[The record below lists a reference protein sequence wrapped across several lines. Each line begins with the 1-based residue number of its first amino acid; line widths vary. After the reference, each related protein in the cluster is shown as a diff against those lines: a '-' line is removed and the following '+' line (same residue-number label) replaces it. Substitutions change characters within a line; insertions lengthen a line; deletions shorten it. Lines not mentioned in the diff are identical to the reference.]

1 MLDDLRNS
9 ASHSFDEE
17 PPEPRRNFK
26 EPERL
31 ILGMTAAQR
40 FVVALLLFIAVWV
53 FGMLFLVVTEKVFIS
68 IPALLSWLG
77 IG

>member
-17 PPEPRRNFK
+17 PPDPNK
-26 EPERL
+26 NIQEPERL

-40 FVVALLLFIAVWV
+40 FIVALLFFIAVWIV
-53 FGMLFLVVTEKVFIS
+53 GLLFLVVTEKVFIS
-68 IPALLSWLG
+68 LPALLSWLG

>member
-17 PPEPRRNFK
+17 PPEPRRNFQ

-53 FGMLFLVVTEKVFIS
+53 FGLLFLVVTEKVFIS

>member
-17 PPEPRRNFK
+17 PEEPKRNYH

-31 ILGMTAAQR
+31 ILGLTAAQR
-40 FVVALLLFIAVWV
+40 FVVALLLFIVVWIM
-53 FGMLFLVVTEKVFIS
+53 GILFLVVTEKVFIS
-68 IPALLSWLG
+68 IPAILSWLG